1 MKKDFFKTMLLM
13 LCAVFTFA
21 ACSDDDDPILGSEA
35 AMISFSFDP
44 SVAANSIVTSQ
55 PVIGSDNSITYTVSE
70 QATEAQLATL
80 VPTVV
85 VSAGAT
91 YTASGSDFSK
101 EVTYKVVSED
111 GQTTTQYVVKVPGL
125 TYPIEEQVAGTYK
138 GLLNVEMLG
147 NSLVVDEPKNITVTK
162 NKGNAV
168 DLLLTDFSFQGM
180 PLGDIQLDSLTVTLD
195 DKGVYTFTGNQG
207 LTLGSGV
214 GDCTVETEGT
224 VDKGAVTAKLAIL
237 WMQQTI
243 NVTYTGER
251 LTGDESGEAKMT
263 AFSFTG
269 NPSFV
274 AQQPVINDDN
284 TITFGVSESTTDEQ
298 LKSLQA
304 TVEVSAGATY
314 KADGTDF
321 SKDVTYTVVAENGT
335 VATYVVKAPARMASL
350 KYSFDEWESVAGS
363 FLSNAYDKPKPTNEL
378 ASSAEGAGM
387 LKLFGV
393 TDMPIYK
400 STDDKV
406 AGAAAARLVTM
417 DTSAQA
423 NSLVPAITSGSVF
436 TGWFDMSVATTDKLS
451 STRFGIAYD
460 KKPLRFKGY
469 YKYTPGEKFI
479 DGTDVENIVTK
490 DQTDECAIQ
499 AVLYE
504 AETDDFTLTGHDIN
518 NSDKRVAVAA
528 LSDGTAKAAWTSF
541 DIPFT
546 WLEGKTYDPAK
557 KYKLAIVCSSS
568 KEGDLFK
575 GAGGSTLLIDEF
587 EVVGEAVAK

>member
-13 LCAVFTFA
+13 LCAVFTFT

-138 GLLNVEMLG
+138 GLLNVEMMG
-147 NSLVVDEPKNITVTK
+147 SSLVVDEPKNITVTK

-224 VDKGAVTAKLAIL
+224 VDKGAVTAKLTIL
-237 WMQQTI
+237 WMQVPI

-335 VATYVVKAPARMASL
+335 VATYVVKAPSRMASL
-350 KYSFDEWESVAGS
+350 KFSFDEWETKG
-363 FLSNAYDKPKPTNEL
+363 NAEYPMPRDLL
-378 ASSAEGAGM
+378 ASSLEGASM
-387 LKLFGV
+387 LAFLGV
-393 TDMPIYK
+393 KDLPLYK

-417 DTSAQA
+417 NTSEIA
-423 NSLVPAITSGSVF
+423 NSLIPAITSGSVF
-436 TGWFDMSVATTDKLS
+436 TGKFKLDIS
-451 STRFGIAYD
+451 DRLNSTKFGIAYD

-518 NSDKRVAVAA
+518 DSDKRVAVAA

-568 KEGDLFK
+568 KEGDLFQ

>member
-85 VSAGAT
+85 VSSGAT

-335 VATYVVKAPARMASL
+335 VATYVVKAPSRMASL
-350 KYSFDEWESVAGS
+350 KFSFDEWETKG
-363 FLSNAYDKPKPTNEL
+363 NAEYPMPRDLL
-378 ASSAEGAGM
+378 ASSLEGASM
-387 LKLFGV
+387 LAFLGV
-393 TDMPIYK
+393 KDLPLYK

-417 DTSAQA
+417 NTSEIA
-423 NSLVPAITSGSVF
+423 NSLIPAITSGSVF
-436 TGWFDMSVATTDKLS
+436 TGKFKLDIS
-451 STRFGIAYD
+451 DRLNSTKFGIAYD

-518 NSDKRVAVAA
+518 DSDKRVAVAA

>member
-13 LCAVFTFA
+13 LCAVFTFT

-85 VSAGAT
+85 VSSGAT

-138 GLLNVEMLG
+138 GLLNVEMMG
-147 NSLVVDEPKNITVTK
+147 SSLVVDEPKNITVTK

-168 DLLLTDFSFQGM
+168 DLLLADFSFQGM

-224 VDKGAVTAKLAIL
+224 VDKGAVTAKLTIL
-237 WMQQTI
+237 WMQVPI

-350 KYSFDEWESVAGS
+350 KFSFDEWETKG
-363 FLSNAYDKPKPTNEL
+363 NAEYPMPRDLL
-378 ASSAEGAGM
+378 ASSLEGASM
-387 LKLFGV
+387 LAFLGV
-393 TDMPIYK
+393 KDLPLYK

-417 DTSAQA
+417 DTSDKTQ
-423 NSLVPAITSGSVF
+423 LYGGVVPAITSGSVF
-436 TGWFDMSVATTDKLS
+436 TGWFDSDISLAMSDPLSTTH
-451 STRFGIAYD
+451 FGIAYD
-460 KKPLRFKGY
+460 KKPLRFTGHY
-469 YKYTPGEKFI
+469 RYTPGEKFI
-479 DGTDVENIVTK
+479 DGTDPKNIVTVDK
-490 DQTDECAIQ
+490 TDECAIQ

-518 NSDKRVAVAA
+518 KSDKRVAVAA

>member
-125 TYPIEEQVAGTYK
+125 TYPIEEQVAGNYK

-168 DLLLTDFSFQGM
+168 DLLLTDFSVLCMSFN
-180 PLGDIQLDSLTVTLD
+180 DIQLDSLTVTLD
-195 DKGVYTFTGNQG
+195 DKGVYTFTGNQE
-207 LTLGSGV
+207 LTLGNNLGN
-214 GDCTVETEGT
+214 CTVETEGT

-321 SKDVTYTVVAENGT
+321 SKDVTYTVVAEDGT

-350 KYSFDEWESVAGS
+350 KFSFDEWETKDNVEYPMPRD
-363 FLSNAYDKPKPTNEL
+363 LL
-378 ASSAEGAGM
+378 ASSLEGASILASLTGG
-387 LKLFGV
+387 LPL
-393 TDMPIYK
+393 YK

-406 AGAAAARLVTM
+406 TGAAARLVTM
-417 DTSAQA
+417 DTSEIAS
-423 NSLVPAITSGSVF
+423 SLIPAITSGSLF
-436 TGWFDMSVATTDKLS
+436 TGKFDILAAITDKLS
-451 STRFGIAYD
+451 STKFGIAYD

-469 YKYTPGEKFI
+469 YKYTPGETFI
-479 DGTDVENIVTK
+479 DGTDVENIITVDK
-490 DQTDECAIQ
+490 TDECAIQ

-528 LSDGTAKAAWTSF
+528 LSDGTAKADWTSF